1 MRKGMVSVKKHARNN
16 LTVVEH
22 QPDVL
27 SPEVLEKKRQ
37 AIIARAVEAADEV
50 LEALLEEARTGNVQA
65 AKVLLQVA
73 GLLHGGGPVATARV
87 NLSEIQ
93 ISPEELAELEK
104 SLREWERR

>member
-1 MRKGMVSVKKHARNN
+1 VAVGMRKKTGITSIKAGSPV
-16 LTVVEH
+16 L
-22 QPDVL
+22 PDE
-27 SPEVLEKKRQ
+27 PAALEEKRR